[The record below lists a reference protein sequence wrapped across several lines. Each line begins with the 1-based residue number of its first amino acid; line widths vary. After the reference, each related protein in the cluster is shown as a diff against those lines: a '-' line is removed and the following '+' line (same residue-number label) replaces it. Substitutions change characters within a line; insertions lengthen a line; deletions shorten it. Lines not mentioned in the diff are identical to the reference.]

1 MIRSRVPLPTLL
13 VALAAATV
21 LAACSSGGGGGGGGD
36 PTDPGNPSCASGTE
50 SYDSTFA
57 GIQTKIF
64 ERRGCTQEACHG
76 SAASGGLDLTPA
88 NAFASIY
95 GVRATASALAR
106 IEPGDEERSF
116 LWLKL
121 AAATRPGQYEI
132 AGSPMPSGLPAL
144 SEDEL
149 ELLRLWIYAGAPET
163 GVVQGSEQLLGAC
176 LPEPKPIEIEPLEP
190 PPAGAGFQ
198 LTMPEW
204 DLKAQTEYEGCMA
217 VYYDVTD
224 QVPAEF
230 RDPSGT
236 MFRFGATEVRQDP
249 QSHHVFLYYPEA
261 NFRPEGVDVYAP
273 EFGQW
278 TCRGGSAAGNAC
290 DPKASDECTSGGGVC
305 ASELEKSLGCIGYG
319 PRSAGNTV
327 LIGGSGQPVYRTDYL
342 PGVFAQLP
350 MKGVIYWNS
359 HAFNLTKTDGVMHV
373 KHNYE
378 FAKDQRYTITS
389 IADFSAIFR
398 PNAPPYTRESYCND
412 HVLPRGARLFHLT
425 THTHKRG
432 KRTWITLP
440 DGTEVYENFSYT
452 DPVQGRWDPPLAFDS
467 PDPAERTLRYCGTY
481 ENGLGEGDVPDP
493 SQVTRLSRVSVTAA
507 GQVGGTCKPV
517 ACTAGRVGAACN
529 GAADDATCDSSPGA
543 GDGECDACP
552 ITGGE
557 STENEMF
564 NLFGLYY
571 VDPTIAAQ
579 DAAAG
584 VATAAQADALKVDLN
599 GRSLSTS
606 VVVPAG
612 AGCAMAHPG
621 TSHAMHGVVPA
632 ADGHAGH
639 AQ

>member
-1 MIRSRVPLPTLL
+1 MSRSRPSFPVVLA
-13 VALAAATV
+13 ALAATVV
-21 LAACSSGGGGGGGGD
+21 LASCSSGGGGGGD
-36 PTDPGNPSCASGTE
+36 PTDPGNPSCAEGTE

-64 ERRGCTQEACHG
+64 ERRGCTTEACHG

-88 NAFASIY
+88 NAYANIY

-106 IEPGDEERSF
+106 IEAGDEERSF

-163 GVVQGSEQLLGAC
+163 GVVAGSEELLGAC
-176 LPEPKPIEIEPLEP
+176 LPEPEPIEIEPLEP

-204 DLKAQTEYEGCMA
+204 DLKAETEFEGCMA
-217 VYYDVTD
+217 TYYDVSD

-249 QSHHVFLYYPEA
+249 QSHHVFLYYPTG
-261 NFRPEGVDVYAP
+261 NFTAAGVDVYAP

-278 TCRGGSAAGNAC
+278 TCRGGTSVGAAC
-290 DPKASDECTSGGGVC
+290 DPKAPDACAGGGIC
-305 ASELEKSLGCIGYG
+305 ASELKKSLACIGYG

-327 LIGGSGQPVYRTDYL
+327 LIGGAGQPVYRTEYL

-350 MKGVIYWNS
+350 MKGVVYWNS

-373 KHNYE
+373 KQNYE
-378 FAKDQRYTITS
+378 FTTDQRYTVTGL
-389 IADFSAIFR
+389 ADFSAIFR
-398 PNAPPYTRESYCND
+398 PNAPPYSRETYCND
-412 HVLPRGARLFHLT
+412 HVLPRGARLFSMS

-432 KRTWITLP
+432 KRTWVTTP
-440 DGTEVYENFSYT
+440 DGTMIYENFSYT
-452 DPVQGRWDPPLAFDS
+452 DPVQGAWNPPLAFDS

-481 ENGLGEGDVPDP
+481 ENGLTPEGGPDP
-493 SQVTRLSRVSVTAA
+493 SEVTRLSRVSVTAA
-507 GQVGGTCKPV
+507 GQVGGSCRPV

-529 GAADDATCDSSPGA
+529 GADDDATCDSSPGA

-564 NLFGLYY
+564 NLFGLHYNEPA
-571 VDPTIAAQ
+571 VTAE

-584 VATAAQADALKVDLN
+584 VATAAQLEAALDEG
-599 GRSLSTS
+599 GRSLATRPILPSST
-606 VVVPAG
+606 
-612 AGCAMAHPG
+612 GCAMAQSG

-632 ADGHAGH
+632 TDGRAGL
-639 AQ
+639 AY

>member
-1 MIRSRVPLPTLL
+1 MRAPDRCRPNRFF
-13 VALAAATV
+13 ALILATA
-21 LAACSSGGGGGGGGD
+21 LAACSSGGGDGGGEVT
-36 PTDPGNPSCASGTE
+36 PPPGNPSCADGTE
-50 SYDSTFA
+50 SFDGTFA

-76 SAASGGLDLTPA
+76 SAKSGGLDLTPG
-88 NAFASIY
+88 NAYASLY
-95 GVRATASALAR
+95 GIRATSSALAR
-106 IEPGDEERSF
+106 VEPGDEERSF

-121 AAATRPGQYEI
+121 AAATRPGQYQV
-132 AGSPMPSGLPAL
+132 AGSPMPSGLAPL

-163 GVVQGSEQLLGAC
+163 GVVNGSQQLLGAC
-176 LPEPKPIEIEPLEP
+176 LPEPEPLVIEPLAPPEP
-190 PPAGAGFQ
+190 GKGFQ

-204 DLKAQTEYEGCMA
+204 DLKAQSEFEGCRA
-217 VYYDVTD
+217 TYYDVTD

-236 MFRFGATEVRQDP
+236 MFRFGAHRGAPGPAEPPRLPLLPERQ
-249 QSHHVFLYYPEA
+249 LRA
-261 NFRPEGVDVYAP
+261 RRRRRLRP

-278 TCRGGSAAGNAC
+278 TCSGGSAAGAAC
-290 DPKASDECTSGGGVC
+290 DPKSSEECTAGGGVC
-305 ASELEKSLGCIGYG
+305 ASQLEKSLGCIGYG
-319 PRSAGNTV
+319 PSSAGNTV
-327 LIGGSGQPVYRTDYL
+327 LVGGAGQPVYRTDYL

-359 HAFNLTKTDGVMHV
+359 HAFNLTRTDGVMHV
-373 KHNYE
+373 KQNFE
-378 FAKDQRYTITS
+378 FAPDQRYTITA

-440 DGTEVYENFSYT
+440 DGSMIYENFSYT

-481 ENGLGEGDVPDP
+481 ENGLAADGAPDP
-493 SQVTRLSRVSVTAA
+493 AQVTRLSRVSVTAA
-507 GQVGGTCKPV
+507 GQIGGTCKPV
-517 ACTAGRVGAACN
+517 ACTAGRVGAACK
-529 GAADDATCDSSPGA
+529 GADDAAACDSSPGA

-571 VDPTIAAQ
+571 VEPSVAAE

-584 VATAAQADALKVDLN
+584 VATAAQLGALAVDAR
-599 GRSLSTS
+599 GRSLATGPIL
-606 VVVPAG
+606 PAG

-632 ADGHAGH
+632 TDGHAGH
-639 AQ
+639 AH